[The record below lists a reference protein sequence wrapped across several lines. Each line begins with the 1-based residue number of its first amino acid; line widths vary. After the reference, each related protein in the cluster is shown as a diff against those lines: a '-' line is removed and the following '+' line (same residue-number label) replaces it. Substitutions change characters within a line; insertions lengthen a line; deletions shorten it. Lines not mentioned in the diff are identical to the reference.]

1 MQAYEAPLCRASS
14 DKGSWPIYEE
24 ADRLKCGKT
33 AFMHALVQEGDW
45 SPPIEVREWEG
56 AN

>member
-1 MQAYEAPLCRASS
+1 MQAYEAPRCMASS

-33 AFMHALVQEGDW
+33 AFMHALIQEEDW